1 MVGATRTKIETP
13 EEAAALVKRAASS
26 RAVEATAMNAV
37 SSRSHSVFMLY
48 ICGHHPGSSTH
59 LLGGLNLIDL
69 AGRSTPILS
78 SVNLHPF
85 ILYMAYPQKLAICI
99 YGSI

>member
-1 MVGATRTKIETP
+1 MAVGGPSTVVGATRAKITSA
-13 EEAAALVKRAASS
+13 EEAAALVKRAAAS

-59 LLGGLNLIDL
+59 LLGGLNLVDL
-69 AGRSTPILS
+69 AGRYTKS
-78 SVNLHPF
+78 
-85 ILYMAYPQKLAICI
+85 AR
-99 YGSI
+99 